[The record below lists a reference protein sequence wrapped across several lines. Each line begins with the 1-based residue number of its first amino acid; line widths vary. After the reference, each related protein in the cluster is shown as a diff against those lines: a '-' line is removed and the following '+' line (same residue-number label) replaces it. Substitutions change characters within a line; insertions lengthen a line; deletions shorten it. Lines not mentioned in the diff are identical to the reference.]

1 MGSDGLHVRPSLS
14 EARCRREELNTFLRY
29 PLDAFVHSAKDRIH
43 SYIQVGIVEASMPG
57 MSARV
62 WIQTG
67 VLGRLSMGHGF
78 ALWPRTRRRCAFI
91 GF

>member
-1 MGSDGLHVRPSLS
+1 MAYMSVHLSLS
-14 EARCRREELNTFLRY
+14 EAKCRREELNTFLRY
-29 PLDAFVHSAKDRIH
+29 SMDAIVHSAEDRIH

-57 MSARV
+57 MSAHV
-62 WIQTG
+62 SIQTG

-78 ALWPRTRRRCAFI
+78 AFWPRTRRRCAFI